1 MSGWSALDYPS
12 FVAEY
17 AHTWPRHR
25 GVIELAAP
33 IFNLTTAAMEA
44 RLRRARAKGHH
55 VEFHYFEERA
65 QA

>member
-1 MSGWSALDYPS
+1 MTGWSALDYPF

-17 AHTWPRHR
+17 AHTWSRHR
-25 GVIELAAP
+25 GVIELSSP

-44 RLRRARAKGHH
+44 RLRRARAKGFD

-65 QA
+65 HA